1 MNGFRRL
8 IIKTAEVMMVLL
20 VIVTIFSFAA
30 SGWMYGVDL
39 GPGFFAPV
47 LGFIIGGLIGLAIA
61 SVTASMFFLV
71 LEIAENT
78 RPGARNDSTPSAP

>member
-78 RPGARNDSTPSAP
+78 RPGARSDTTPGAP

>member
-30 SGWMYGVDL
+30 SGWMFGVDL
-39 GPGFFAPV
+39 GSGIFVQVLCFFVGA
-47 LGFIIGGLIGLAIA
+47 LIGLAIA

-78 RPGARNDSTPSAP
+78 RPGARNGTSLDA